1 MEILDRI
8 PVSNDVFIKSV
19 LAQFAKARNLPAT
32 AVSEMMCA
40 GVTKELFEVL
50 GATEEMALEYIHSI
64 LGRMPLKM
72 RSRIK
77 ISEGLSNFMANRVS
91 PGLLHKYNLKPDELF
106 VNWNF
111 DCLDDVST
119 MERLNLG
126 ASVECEHHEKWKKAQ
141 KEEMKEK
148 AREATVELRQE
159 SPGELDSLLTL

>member
-40 GVTKELFEVL
+40 GVVKELFGVL
-50 GATEEMALEYIHSI
+50 GATEEMAMEYIHSV

-72 RSRIK
+72 RTRIK
-77 ISEGLSNFMANRVS
+77 ISDGLSNFMANRVS
-91 PGLLHKYNLKPDELF
+91 PGLLHKYRLKPDELF

-111 DCLDDVST
+111 DSLDDVST
-119 MERLNLG
+119 LEKLDLG
-126 ASVECEHHEKWKKAQ
+126 ASVKCEHHDRWKKAQ
-141 KEEMKEK
+141 ETERK
-148 AREATVELRQE
+148 AAEPEITVEAPQE
-159 SPGELDSLLTL
+159 SPGELDALLEL

>member
-40 GVTKELFEVL
+40 GVVKELFGVL
-50 GATEEMALEYIHSI
+50 GATEEMAMEYVHSI

-72 RSRIK
+72 RSQIK
-77 ISEGLSNFMANRVS
+77 ISEGLANFMANRVS
-91 PGLLHKYNLKPDELF
+91 PGLLHKYRLTPDELF

-111 DCLDDVST
+111 DSLDDIST
-119 MERLNLG
+119 LERLNLG
-126 ASVECEHHEKWKKAQ
+126 ASVDCEHHDKWKKAQ
-141 KEEMKEK
+141 EAERKAAEQKITEE
-148 AREATVELRQE
+148 ALQE
-159 SPGELDSLLTL
+159 PPGELDSLLTL